1 MHIGPKINVCFFD
14 FNTPD
19 TRTQQINVCIGNNRW
34 TLTQNQQIA
43 ECAHYVTPVWT
54 KAVTRPAKVKFEK
67 R

>member
-1 MHIGPKINVCFFD
+1 
-14 FNTPD
+14 
-19 TRTQQINVCIGNNRW
+19 
-34 TLTQNQQIA
+34 LAQNQQIA